1 MGKKRWHKRLSVAVL
16 AAILAVN
23 YGGANISARAAM
35 VSPVEESIQAEVKG
49 LTASPSDAEKTEKTE
64 KTNAE
69 KEKVSEAVIATP
81 SDEKKPESTKLPE
94 ISAAVKETGS
104 AMYADAAEDIVYTIS
119 HATDGFSVSGGELN
133 TNVTTLTEAVK
144 QILDQSKTKKVAIHF
159 DNIVSLENDGIQLNT
174 PCELTLTGSYKA
186 EGSWGVL
193 FKINNAG
200 RFTIHNTADITTSK
214 TAITNSKGA
223 EVIFEHNGGTLE
235 NSTGGQLF
243 NLKTNDK
250 VYLKGGTINGT
261 VFGSGGY
268 VEISDGVWNGSLSS
282 VKEVKMIGGRLENCK
297 ADTSS
302 IYAIRGA
309 EKISINGGEIYA
321 ENTNTNKTDSNRAAY
336 AISMANNTQ
345 LTLSGDVNIS
355 ASCDSEKQGS
365 LYYYSGAYPTVNATG
380 LTSVNSGFTLA
391 PYYSAMT
398 SSSALTNWME
408 CSNNIQSLLG
418 KMKLNVICP
427 TVETQ
432 AEYANYELKAA
443 GNYIRILDKNAPVSQ
458 IEEGVIKKADI
469 QQSTEEG
476 KYDVTVTYAPGGEG
490 TEENKKYQYD
500 ITSGSVSG
508 ILNDILLM
516 NTGAAGPQ
524 ITIGST
530 ASPISEDITI
540 DTAGFSEENAVI
552 LEGKING
559 RVTVTGK
566 GTLKSSLSC
575 SGFVGATSS
584 TIHIT
589 GGEIIGESTNSPVIR
604 LRAANL
610 IVEGDNTVIRNAN
623 QSSGSVESHD
633 TISATGGVQITIR
646 GGTIGSSGG
655 RALYIYRK
663 GDSALADSYASLLI
677 EGGTITGAK
686 YGIYNTEHNEVTI
699 KGGTIKGTESDIF
712 LAHDITQISREPKKF
727 TVENESSSKPFPFAK
742 MQIENLSNTNEID
755 FTKAKLNE
763 ADALNIVLNS
773 GAEAGKL
780 FRVSTEEY
788 RSFLKAV
795 RLSGPAAPVCVV
807 YNSDKPS
814 ASQNTTDIYVF
825 PKTGMQTVHV
835 KYYNEYTDTEPFYDE
850 YLLKGYTVKG
860 ADLISSYLSKTVPSG
875 TNQAKFSVWRY
886 KDDIRKGTAAD
897 ETITVNQ
904 LVDDRLATEENNAPV
919 VELYAGYKVSLT
931 GSSSVNGD
939 SSISFQATSDGT
951 TLYYTENPTYST
963 YSGEELRAAAKAEN
977 TRGDFQSLSSEDGN
991 FTISCTNLEPGQSY
1005 SCIMVAENANFDVSD
1020 ALKLTATT
1028 NTRVLNKEDF
1038 SIGET
1043 RFTYAGNQATH
1054 GVSVTP
1060 TSENSG
1066 KFEID
1071 MVRYKLKEGEK
1082 YTGGFLGEQALAGE
1096 YGVFVSTKSEASGI
1110 NRVTDLFL
1118 CDMTIEKADF
1128 DPSWFKTFS
1137 KITYGQDA
1145 GDALKPVIREE
1156 YSTTGATAI
1165 ITGYGEISYKLY
1177 EDATLTKEVS
1187 RNSEGH
1193 YDVCLK
1199 EGGTVGQYYV
1209 GVTCTEG
1216 NSIKAQETPA
1226 AIFNNQLTIEKADYT
1241 FSGLTCENIYYGE
1254 SPAPGVNL
1262 QKADA
1267 NVAYTEANG
1276 GPVRFTYTNDSTG
1289 SSGAAWSVGNNA
1301 GTWYVRAEID
1311 ESRNFKGAKSEWKAF
1326 TVNKA
1331 ELKISVKTLDSKT
1344 YDGTTTASGTLS
1356 LEAVKGKLLSADEAE
1371 LGASGV
1377 FTWTSPAAGTN
1388 TVKVSEI
1395 KLTGAAKDNYC
1406 IEAGGDSLTGISCQD
1421 AQIIAAKLTGV
1432 SVTQTESL
1440 TYNGR
1445 PQVANVAVKATT
1457 VDGKAAGFVYGLT
1470 AEQAADPAT
1479 AFPTVP
1485 AFTDAGEH
1493 RVYYVASA
1501 SDHEPETGSFIVTI
1515 LKAQLNGVGSENYT
1529 GVYDGRDHGISVT
1542 LSAAAE
1548 GGTIFYGETEG
1559 ECKLT
1564 ENPLYRNAGT
1574 YTVYYEVSKDNYITH
1589 KGQASV
1595 TIHPAELTVTAEP
1608 KTVTYKEAPP
1618 VYSSKISGLV
1628 PDDTEEAL
1636 EGEITYLC
1644 DYAVGK
1650 DVGEYKIV
1658 PSGLTAKNG
1667 NYTIAYIPG
1676 TLNVTQAA
1684 PELSIENLSALD
1696 RVYDAAALEPEVRSD
1711 SDGAL
1716 TVTFMKGN
1724 EVIPNAPAA
1733 VGSYRVIVNTE
1744 ATKNYLAGNKEFSFE
1759 IRKAPL
1765 TVTAK
1770 DLRIPVKSEIPE
1782 YEAVYEGFA
1791 GADNAASLGGNLQF
1805 TCSYTKESA
1814 VGTYEIMPYG
1824 LTSKNY
1830 ELHFVGGTLTVEG
1843 KSGGGGSSSGGSSNN
1858 DSTIID
1864 RPDKDNPTT
1873 PTTAKTKTVKADSK
1887 GNVVIT
1893 KSMVSDAIST
1903 AQADAKKNGNTAN
1916 GIAVVVPAEISKMLN
1931 GVQITL
1937 KADALDKLVS
1947 SGVKRFTTNADR
1959 MADFGFTLDT
1969 LKMLDTQSQGGDLIL
1984 RLTKTAVTSAEAKA
1998 AIGNRPAY
2006 DITLWYL
2013 KDGKETSVSLNG
2025 KTVSVAIP
2033 YAPAKGESIGNLYAV
2048 YVDGSGKVQWITK
2061 SSYDA
2066 DQKAVIFEAKHFS
2079 IYGVGYKNP
2088 VPNFTDI
2095 NGHWAKEHILF
2106 TVSRGLFSGTSET
2119 TFSPNTTLTRGMF
2132 VTALGR
2138 LAGINPDSYKT
2149 GTFIDVKADAYYA
2162 PYVNWAASKG
2172 IVSGTTFTT
2181 FAPDSKITR
2190 EQMAVIMKN
2199 YADKMG
2205 YSIPKTL
2212 EAVTFADNASISS
2225 WAKEAVKAMQQA
2237 GILSGKSNN
2246 QFDPKGNATRVEAA
2260 TVLHR
2265 FVEVI
2270 IDPQTAN
2277 GWVQNDSGE

>member
-1 MGKKRWHKRLSVAVL
+1 MGKKRWHKRLSVTVL
-16 AAILAVN
+16 AAMLAVN
-23 YGGANISARAAM
+23 YGGANISARAET
-35 VSPVEESIQAEVKG
+35 VSAVEESIQAEAKG
-49 LTASPSDAEKTEKTE
+49 LTTSPSDAEKTEKTE
-64 KTNAE
+64 KTEETNTE

-81 SDEKKPESTKLPE
+81 SDVKKPESTKLPE

-104 AMYADAAEDIVYTIS
+104 AMYADAAEDTVYTIS
-119 HATDGFSVSGGELN
+119 QAAGGFSVNGGALTN

-144 QILDQSKTKKVAIHF
+144 TILDQSETKKVAIHF
-159 DNIVSLENDGIQLNT
+159 DDIVSSENNGIQLDT

-186 EGSWGVL
+186 EGAWGVL
-193 FKINNAG
+193 FQINSAG
-200 RFTIHNTADITTSK
+200 RFTIHNTANITISK
-214 TAITNSKGA
+214 TAITNSKGT

-235 NSTGGQLF
+235 NSTGGTIF

-250 VYLKGGTINGT
+250 VYLKGGTIKGT
-261 VFGSGGY
+261 VWGNKNGY

-282 VKEVKMIGGRLENCK
+282 VKEVNISGGRLEDRE
-297 ADTSS
+297 AGEYS

-309 EKISINGGEIYA
+309 EKISISGGTIYA
-321 ENTNTNKTDSNRAAY
+321 ENTNTTSANRAAY
-336 AISMANNTQ
+336 AINMANNTQ
-345 LTLSGDVNIS
+345 LTLSGDVDIS
-355 ASCDSEKQGS
+355 ASCNSGKQGS
-365 LYYYSGAYPTVNATG
+365 LYYFDGSYPTVDATG

-391 PYYSAMT
+391 PSYTAMKA
-398 SSSALTNWME
+398 SSALTNWME
-408 CSNNIQSLLG
+408 CSDNIQSLLEN
-418 KMKLNVICP
+418 MKLNVIGD
-427 TVETQ
+427 TN
-432 AEYANYELKAA
+432 AEYADYELKAA
-443 GNYIRILDKNAPVSQ
+443 GKYIRILDKNAPASL
-458 IEEGVIKKADI
+458 IDKGVIKKADI
-469 QQSTEEG
+469 QLSNDG
-476 KYDVTVTYAPGGEG
+476 NKYNVTVTYASAGEG
-490 TEENKKYQYD
+490 TEEKNYQYD
-500 ITSGSVSG
+500 KTSGSVSG

-530 ASPISEDITI
+530 ANPISEDITI
-540 DTAGFSEENAVI
+540 DTASFSEENAVV
-552 LEGKING
+552 LEGKIIG

-575 SGFVGATSS
+575 SGFDGATPS

-589 GGEIIGESTNSPVIR
+589 GGEIIGGSTDSTDSPVIW

-610 IVEGDNTVIRNAN
+610 IVEGDNTVIRNTN
-623 QSSGSVESHD
+623 QASGSADSLN

-646 GGTIGSSGG
+646 GGTIESSGG
-655 RALYIYRK
+655 CALYIYRK
-663 GDSALADSYASLLI
+663 GDSALADSYASLLV

-686 YGIYNTEHNEVTI
+686 YGIYNTQHNKVTI
-699 KGGTIKGTESDIF
+699 KGGTIQGAESDIF
-712 LAHDITQISREPKKF
+712 LAHDITKISREPKKF
-727 TVENESSSKPFPFAK
+727 TVENESSSTSFPFAK

-755 FTKAKLNE
+755 FTKAKLKE
-763 ADALNIVLNS
+763 ADTLNIVLNS

-795 RLSGPAAPVCVV
+795 QLSGPAAPVCVV

-814 ASQNTTDIYVF
+814 ASQNTTDIYAF
-825 PKTGMQTVHV
+825 PKTGAQTVHV

-860 ADLISSYLSKTVPSG
+860 ADPISSYLSKTVPSG

-886 KDDIRKGTAAD
+886 KDNIRKSTAAD

-904 LVDDRLATEENNAPV
+904 LVEDGLATEANNAPV

-939 SSISFQATSDGT
+939 SSISFQATSDGM
-951 TLYYTENPTYST
+951 TLYYTKNTTYST

-977 TRGDFQSLSSEDGN
+977 TKADFQSLSSENGN
-991 FTISCTNLEPGQSY
+991 FTISYPNLEPGQSY
-1005 SCIMVAENANFDVSD
+1005 SCIMVAENANLDVSD

-1071 MVRYKLKEGEK
+1071 MVRYKKKEGEN
-1082 YTGGFLGEQALAGE
+1082 YTGNFIGAQAAAGV
-1096 YGVFVSTKSEASGI
+1096 YGVFVTTKSEASGI
-1110 NRVTDLFL
+1110 NHVTDLFL

-1128 DPSWFKTFS
+1128 NPLWFKTFS
-1137 KITYGQDA
+1137 KITYGEDA
-1145 GDALKPVIREE
+1145 EGTLKPVIREE
-1156 YSTTGATAI
+1156 YSTAGATAV

-1177 EDATLTKEVS
+1177 EDAALTKEVS

-1199 EGGTVGQYYV
+1199 EDGTVGQYYV

-1241 FSGLTCENIYYGE
+1241 FIDLTCENIYYGE
-1254 SPAPGVNL
+1254 SPAPEVHLRN
-1262 QKADA
+1262 ADA
-1267 NVAYTEANG
+1267 NVVYTEADV

-1289 SSGAAWSVGNNA
+1289 SNGAVWSAGNNA

-1311 ESRNFKGAKSEWKAF
+1311 ESRNFKGAKSEWKPF

-1356 LEAVKGKLLSADEAE
+1356 LEAVKGKLLPADETE

-1388 TVKVSEI
+1388 TVDVSEI
-1395 KLTGAAKDNYC
+1395 QLTGTAKENYC
-1406 IEAGGDSLTGISCQD
+1406 IVEGGNSLTEISCKN

-1432 SVTQTESL
+1432 SVAQTESL
-1440 TYNGR
+1440 TYNGQ
-1445 PQVANVAVKATT
+1445 PQVAEVAVRATT
-1457 VDGKAAGFVYGLT
+1457 VDGKMTGFVYGLT

-1479 AFPTVP
+1479 ASPTVP

-1501 SDHEPETGSFIVTI
+1501 SGHELETGSFIVTI
-1515 LKAQLNGVGSENYT
+1515 LKAPLNGVASENYT
-1529 GVYDGRDHGISVT
+1529 GVYDGRAHGISVT
-1542 LSAAAE
+1542 LSATAE
-1548 GGTIFYGETEG
+1548 GGTISYGETED

-1564 ENPLYRNAGT
+1564 ENPLYRNAGA

-1595 TIHPAELTVTAEP
+1595 TIAPADLTVTAEP
-1608 KTVTYKEAPP
+1608 KTVAYKEAPP

-1628 PDDTEEAL
+1628 ADDTEEAL
-1636 EGEITYLC
+1636 EGELTYQC

-1650 DVGEYKIV
+1650 EVGEYEIV

-1733 VGSYRVIVNTE
+1733 AGSYRVIVNTE
-1744 ATKNYLAGNKEFSFE
+1744 ATKNYLVGNKEFSFE

-1765 TVTAK
+1765 TVKAK
-1770 DLRIPVKSEIPE
+1770 DQTAYVGDKIP
-1782 YEAVYEGFA
+1782 A
-1791 GADNAASLGGNLQF
+1791 LGED
-1805 TCSYTKESA
+1805 SYTVSGL
-1814 VGTYEIMPYG
+1814 VGKDT
-1824 LTSKNY
+1824 LTGDVTLKYDPETPNMTKN
-1830 ELHFVGGTLTVEG
+1830 GGAAIKISGTLANDNYDVVYVDG
-1843 KSGGGGSSSGGSSNN
+1843 KLTITTRPSSGGGSSSGSSNPTVKSETTTN
-1858 DSTIID
+1858 PDGSVTKTETKKDGTVIETTTEKDGSVTKTETKTDTKPDGTKAETKSETVTNKDGSKVESETRTETKKDGTVTESKTETITSKD
-1864 RPDKDNPTT
+1864 GTKSETKSETKTDKNGVTSGTETT
-1873 PTTAKTKTVKADSK
+1873 KTTTADGSTGTTFTTTENGESKTVAETRVSEKA
-1887 GNVVIT
+1887 VET
-1893 KSMVSDAIST
+1893 
-1903 AQADAKKNGNTAN
+1903 AKKNGEAVTAPVEVKATRDSDTAPTVKVELPKN
-1916 GIAVVVPAEISKMLN
+1916 AGETKVEIPVSNVRPGTVAVLV
-1931 GVQITL
+1931 
-1937 KADALDKLVS
+1937 KADGTEEILKNSIPTEDGIQLTVDGNATVKIIDNSKNFIDTRNHWAEDEIDFVSARGLVNGMSDTIYAPNNSTTRAQLWTILARQADADLTGGATWYEKAQNWAKDKGVS
-1947 SGVKRFTTNADR
+1947 DGANPN
-1959 MADFGFTLDT
+1959 
-1969 LKMLDTQSQGGDLIL
+1969 
-1984 RLTKTAVTSAEAKA
+1984 A
-1998 AIGNRPAY
+1998 AINRAQMVTMLWRAMGQPAA
-2006 DITLWYL
+2006 
-2013 KDGKETSVSLNG
+2013 GS
-2025 KTVSVAIP
+2025 
-2033 YAPAKGESIGNLYAV
+2033 PAN
-2048 YVDGSGKVQWITK
+2048 
-2061 SSYDA
+2061 
-2066 DQKAVIFEAKHFS
+2066 
-2079 IYGVGYKNP
+2079 
-2088 VPNFTDI
+2088 
-2095 NGHWAKEHILF
+2095 
-2106 TVSRGLFSGTSET
+2106 
-2119 TFSPNTTLTRGMF
+2119 
-2132 VTALGR
+2132 
-2138 LAGINPDSYKT
+2138 
-2149 GTFIDVKADAYYA
+2149 FIDVPADAYYA
-2162 PYVNWAASKG
+2162 N
-2172 IVSGTTFTT
+2172 
-2181 FAPDSKITR
+2181 
-2190 EQMAVIMKN
+2190 AV
-2199 YADKMG
+2199 
-2205 YSIPKTL
+2205 
-2212 EAVTFADNASISS
+2212 S
-2225 WAKEAVKAMQQA
+2225 WAVEN
-2237 GILSGKSNN
+2237 GITTGVGNGR
-2246 QFDPKGNATRVEAA
+2246 FDPTATCTRAQIAA
-2260 TVLHR
+2260 FLMR
-2265 FVEVI
+2265 
-2270 IDPQTAN
+2270 
-2277 GWVQNDSGE
+2277 SMK